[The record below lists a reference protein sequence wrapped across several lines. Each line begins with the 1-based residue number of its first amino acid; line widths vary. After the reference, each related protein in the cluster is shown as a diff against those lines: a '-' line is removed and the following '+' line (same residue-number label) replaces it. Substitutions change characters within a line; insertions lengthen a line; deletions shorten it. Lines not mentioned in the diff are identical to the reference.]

1 MTRQP
6 NIDPPVQD
14 LPRATPKPEAPARWR
29 PARPGMITA
38 PGQVSPGGWFGRPGP
53 DTGWALRILRQ
64 AGLSPEERQ
73 GAPVLATLMAA
84 RASVFGRAPVPE
96 DLEVARILMG
106 YDEGARAPV
115 SDRRMRWLK
124 EARHEPVPGAG
135 AAEEIGAEGLMQ
147 SPESLRAAAA
157 DPD

>member
-14 LPRATPKPEAPARWR
+14 RPRAVPTPAAPDRWR

-38 PGQVSPGGWFGRPGP
+38 PDQVSPGGWFGRPGP

-64 AGLSPEERQ
+64 AGLSPEERR

-106 YDEGARAPV
+106 YREGAPDAV
-115 SDRRMRWLK
+115 AVRRRRWLK
-124 EARHEPVPGAG
+124 ESRHEPVPGAG

-147 SPESLRAAAA
+147 SPEALRSAAA
-157 DPD
+157 DTD